1 MSDHGEQLRE
11 AFETQEHQTPDPGAV
26 YARVMELSTSYKR
39 RRRGLQIAG
48 GSVLGAGLLVT
59 AFQVPNMLPR
69 AGSGGGSGTG
79 VVVAAAPA
87 PSPTLSEAEQQTAW
101 DAYFRAGYGWDD
113 ALRLSKLWNVKD
125 IGTVKAEAGEKLLA
139 GERLPFAPL
148 PQPTDTYDP
157 GTATSLKEGAIV
169 DAFYTSGYD
178 LNDAVKLAK
187 LWKLQ
192 NAYAA
197 KVQGGT
203 ELLDG
208 KKLPVKPHYDDGISS
223 ADRKKALEVDKFFA
237 AGYDYNDAVKLGK
250 IWHTATPYDAKIL
263 GGKKLLAGQ
272 SVPIKP

>member
-11 AFETQEHQTPDPGAV
+11 AFETQENQIPDPAAV
-26 YARVMELSTSYKR
+26 YARVMELSTTYQR

-59 AFQVPNMLPR
+59 AFQVPNML
-69 AGSGGGSGTG
+69 ADSGSAGGSGTG

-87 PSPTLSEAEQQTAW
+87 PSPTLSEAEQQKAW
-101 DAYFRAGYGWDD
+101 DAYFQAGYGYDD
-113 ALRLSKLWNVKD
+113 ALKLSKLWNVKD

-139 GERLPFAPL
+139 GKKLPFAPL

-157 GTATSLKEGAIV
+157 GTAVSLKEGAIV

-178 LNDAVKLAK
+178 LTDAVTLARI
-187 LWKLQ
+187 WKLDS
-192 NAYAA
+192 AYKA
-197 KVQGGT
+197 KVKGGT

-208 KKLPVKPHYDDGISS
+208 KKLPVKPHHDDGLSS

-250 IWHTATPYDAKIL
+250 IWHTSTPYDAKIL

-272 SVPIKP
+272 SLPIKP

>member
-1 MSDHGEQLRE
+1 VSDHGEQLRE
-11 AFETQEHQTPDPGAV
+11 AFETQEHQTPDPAAV

-59 AFQVPNMLPR
+59 AFQVPNMLPH
-69 AGSGGGSGTG
+69 AASGGSGTS
-79 VVVAAAPA
+79 VEVAAAPT
-87 PSPTLSEAEQQTAW
+87 PSPTLSQAEQQKAW
-101 DAYFRAGYGWDD
+101 DAYFQAGYGYDD
-113 ALRLSKLWNVKD
+113 ALKLSQLWHVKD

-139 GERLPFAPL
+139 GEKLPFAPL

-157 GTATSLKEGAIV
+157 GTAVSLKEGAIV

-178 LNDAVKLAK
+178 ANDAAKLAK
-187 LWKLQ
+187 IWKLDT
-192 NAYAA
+192 AYAA
-197 KVQGGT
+197 KVKGGT

-223 ADRKKALEVDKFFA
+223 ADRKKALDVDKFFA
-237 AGYDYNDAVKLGK
+237 AGYDYNAAVKLGK

-272 SVPIKP
+272 SLPIKP